1 MVWPLLNWKSSLQ
14 VTALYVAVIVVAVD
28 NVQVSQLLH
37 AIEPEYTLFIN
48 PIINVVIYKPL
59 ARWLSYT
66 T

>member
-1 MVWPLLNWKSSLQ
+1 M
-14 VTALYVAVIVVAVD
+14 TALYVAVIVVAVD